1 MASEPLFFTHIR
13 EAIRVLGGHM
23 ASRDISKTEYF
34 EAPVASTRDAALG
47 PKRKPLLKHSKS
59 ENAADRRKASK
70 PKGKKDSKA
79 LSYF

>member
-1 MASEPLFFTHIR
+1 MAT
-13 EAIRVLGGHM
+13 
-23 ASRDISKTEYF
+23 RDVSKLEYF
-34 EAPVASTRDAALG
+34 DVPVASTRDAALD
-47 PKRKPLLKHSKS
+47 PKRAVKHAKS